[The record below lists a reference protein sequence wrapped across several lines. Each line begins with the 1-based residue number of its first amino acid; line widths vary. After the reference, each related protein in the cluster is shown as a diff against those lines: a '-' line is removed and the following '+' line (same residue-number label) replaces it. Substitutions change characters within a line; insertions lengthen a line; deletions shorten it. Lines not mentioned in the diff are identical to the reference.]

1 MPLFAYKAVRED
13 GTSTSDEA
21 LAADV
26 GDLRRDLEGRG
37 YLVLNIAG
45 GKAGLRGGRGS
56 ANDFLLFN
64 QEFITLVKEGLP
76 ILQPLE
82 IIQKRTEK
90 PGFRTVHESILK
102 NIKDGKAMSKAMAN
116 HHLYFLPLYLP
127 IFEMGARLK

>member
-1 MPLFAYKAVRED
+1 MPLFAYKIVHED
-13 GTSTSDEA
+13 GTSASDEA
-21 LAADV
+21 LAADA

-37 YLVLNIAG
+37 YLVLKIAEK
-45 GKAGLRGGRGS
+45 KAGLRDRRGN
-56 ANDFLLFN
+56 AEDFLIFN

-76 ILQPLE
+76 ILQHLE

-127 IFEMGARLK
+127 IF